1 MKTLL
6 KNAKVVNVFTE
17 KIEETNVLIEKDK
30 IIGVGDYYD
39 ESDADVCEDLTG
51 KYICPGFID
60 GHIHIE
66 STMMVPYSLAQS
78 VLVHGTTAVVTDP
91 HEIANVCGVD
101 GIRYMLEMSE
111 NLPLHVFIMIPSC
124 VPATCFDE
132 AGASL
137 NAEDIEF
144 LYKEKRVLGLAE
156 MMNYPGVIYND
167 APTMDKINACVEK
180 GKPVDGHAPLLSG
193 KDLDKYIS
201 AGINSD
207 HECSTAD
214 EAIEKLSK
222 GQWIMIRQGSAAK
235 NLEKLLP
242 LFEFPYYLRSILAT
256 DDRNP
261 ADIISEGHIDNIV
274 RLAIRSG
281 KDPVRAIKMAS
292 FNPAQYFGIDRV
304 GAVSC
309 GYKADLLILN
319 DLENID
325 IKDVYSNGVK
335 VVDNGNL
342 LDFEIPSAEDLI
354 TGSVMNSFHMPDLKV
369 EDFYIEPK
377 ENRCRVIEV
386 IPGEILTN
394 ELIEELDFTKDNG
407 IDIERDIIKIA
418 VIERHKNTGHK
429 GVGYIKGIGIK
440 NGALA
445 GSVSHDSHNLIVIGS
460 SDENMCVAANHIKK
474 IGGGLCVVKEG
485 KVIAEVRLPVAGLM
499 STESAVNIAK
509 ANEKLRE
516 SAKELSVN
524 ENIEPFM
531 NMAFVSLP
539 VIPVLKMTTQGL
551 VNVTEFKRVDLFADQ
566 SDPRS
571 NT

>member
-17 KIEETNVLIEKDK
+17 KIDFTNVLIEDDR
-30 IIGVGDYYD
+30 ITGIGDYYKD
-39 ESDADVCEDLTG
+39 EDADEVEDLEG
-51 KYICPGFID
+51 RFLCPGFID

-66 STMMVPYSLAQS
+66 STMMVPPSLAQA
-78 VLVHGTTAVVTDP
+78 VLPHGTTAVVTDP

-101 GIRYMLEMSE
+101 GIKYMLEMSE
-111 NLPLHVFIMIPSC
+111 NIPLHVFVMIPSC

-132 AGASL
+132 AGAIL
-137 NAEDIEF
+137 NAEDIED
-144 LYKEKRVLGLAE
+144 LYKEERILGLAE

-207 HECSTAD
+207 HECSDAA
-214 EAIEKLSK
+214 EAMEKLSK
-222 GQWIMIRQGSAAK
+222 GQWIMIREGSAAK

-242 LFEFPYYLRSILAT
+242 LFESPYYQRCILAT

-261 ADIISEGHIDNIV
+261 ADIIAEGHIDNIV
-274 RLAIRSG
+274 RLAIKAG
-281 KDPVRAIKMAS
+281 KDPIRAIKMATL
-292 FNPAQYFGIDRV
+292 NPTLCFGIKRM
-304 GAVSC
+304 GAIAC
-309 GYKADLLILN
+309 GYKANLLVLDN
-319 DLENID
+319 LENID

-335 VVDNGNL
+335 VVKNK
-342 LDFEIPSAEDLI
+342 EISGFSIPKAEDII
-354 TGSVMNSFHMPDLKV
+354 TGSVLNSFHMPDLKND
-369 EDFYIEPK
+369 DFYIEPK
-377 ENRCRVIEV
+377 GAKCRVIEV

-394 ELIEELDFTKDNG
+394 ECILDIDFSKNNG
-407 IDIERDIIKIA
+407 IDIDQDILKLA

-429 GVGYIKGIGIK
+429 GVGFIKGIGIK

-460 SDENMCVAANHIKK
+460 SEEDMVIAANHIKK
-474 IGGGLCVVKEG
+474 IGGGLCVVSEG
-485 KVIAEVRLPVAGLM
+485 KVLSELRLPVAGLM
-499 STESAVNIAK
+499 STNSAVEIAE
-509 ANEKLRE
+509 ANVELRE
-516 SAKELSVN
+516 SAEKIGIN
-524 ENIEPFM
+524 EGIEPFM

-551 VNVTEFKRVDLFADQ
+551 VNVNDFKRVDLFVE
-566 SDPRS
+566 
-571 NT
+571 

>member
-17 KIEETNVLIEKDK
+17 KIDFTNVLIEDDR
-30 IIGVGDYYD
+30 ITGIGDYYKD
-39 ESDADVCEDLTG
+39 EDADEVEDLEG
-51 KYICPGFID
+51 RFLCPGFID

-66 STMMVPYSLAQS
+66 STMMVPPSLAQA
-78 VLVHGTTAVVTDP
+78 VLPHGTTAVVTDP

-101 GIRYMLEMSE
+101 GIKYMLEMSE
-111 NLPLHVFIMIPSC
+111 NIPLHVFVMIPSC

-132 AGASL
+132 AGAIL
-137 NAEDIEF
+137 NAEDIED
-144 LYKEKRVLGLAE
+144 LYKEERILGLAE

-207 HECSTAD
+207 HECSDAA
-214 EAIEKLSK
+214 EAMEKLSK
-222 GQWIMIRQGSAAK
+222 GQWIMIREGSAAK

-242 LFEFPYYLRSILAT
+242 LFESPYYQRCILAT

-261 ADIISEGHIDNIV
+261 ADIIAEGHIDNIV
-274 RLAIRSG
+274 RLAIKAG
-281 KDPVRAIKMAS
+281 KDPIRAIKMATL
-292 FNPAQYFGIDRV
+292 NPTLCFGIKRM
-304 GAVSC
+304 GAIAC
-309 GYKADLLILN
+309 GYKANLLVLDN
-319 DLENID
+319 LENID

-335 VVDNGNL
+335 VVKDK
-342 LDFEIPSAEDLI
+342 EISGFSIPKAEDII
-354 TGSVMNSFHMPDLKV
+354 TGSVLNSFHMPDLKND
-369 EDFYIEPK
+369 DFYIEPK
-377 ENRCRVIEV
+377 GTKCRVIEV

-394 ELIEELDFTKDNG
+394 ECILDIDFSKNNG
-407 IDIERDIIKIA
+407 IDTDQDILKLA

-429 GVGYIKGIGIK
+429 GVGFIKGIGIK

-460 SDENMCVAANHIKK
+460 SEEDMVIAANYIKK
-474 IGGGLCVVKEG
+474 IGGGLCVVSEG
-485 KVIAEVRLPVAGLM
+485 KVLSELRLPIAGLM
-499 STESAVNIAK
+499 STNSAAEIAK
-509 ANEKLRE
+509 ANVELRE
-516 SAKELSVN
+516 SAEKIGIN
-524 ENIEPFM
+524 EGIEPFM

-551 VNVTEFKRVDLFADQ
+551 VNVNDFKRVDLFVE
-566 SDPRS
+566 
-571 NT
+571 

>member
-6 KNAKVVNVFTE
+6 KNARVINVFTE
-17 KIEETNVLIEKDK
+17 TIEETNVLIEKDK
-30 IIGVGDYYD
+30 IIGVGDYYSD
-39 ESDADVCEDLTG
+39 GDADVIEDLSG

-111 NLPLHVFIMIPSC
+111 NLPLHVYVMIPSC

-137 NAEDIEF
+137 KAEDIEF
-144 LYKEKRVLGLAE
+144 LYNEKRVLGLAE
-156 MMNYPGVIYND
+156 MMNYPGVIYDD
-167 APTMDKINACVEK
+167 APTLDKIKSCVEK
-180 GKPVDGHAPLLSG
+180 GRPVDGHAPLLSG
-193 KDLDKYIS
+193 RDLDKYIS

-207 HECSTAD
+207 HECSSAE

-242 LFEFPYYLRSILAT
+242 LFEAPYYLRSILAT

-261 ADIISEGHIDNIV
+261 ADIIAEGHIDNIV
-274 RLAIRSG
+274 RLAVKAG
-281 KDPVRAIKMAS
+281 KNPVRAIKMAS
-292 FNPAQYFGIDRV
+292 FNPAQYFRIDRV
-304 GAVSC
+304 GAVAC
-309 GYKADLLILN
+309 GYKADLLVLDN
-319 DLENID
+319 LDNIE

-335 VVDNGNL
+335 VVDNKKL
-342 LDFEIPSAEDLI
+342 LDFEIPKAEDMI
-354 TGSVMNSFHMPDLKV
+354 TGSVMNSFHMPDLKK
-369 EDFYIEPK
+369 EDFFIEPK
-377 ENRCRVIEV
+377 GNKVRVIEV

-394 ELIEELDFTKDNG
+394 ELILELDFDKNNG
-407 IDIERDIIKIA
+407 IDVDKDIIKIA

-460 SDENMCVAANHIKK
+460 SDEDMCIAANHIKK

-485 KVIAEVRLPVAGLM
+485 KVISEVRLPVAGLM
-499 STESAVNIAK
+499 STESAANIAK
-509 ANEKLRE
+509 ANEDLRE
-516 SAKELSVN
+516 SAKELGVYD
-524 ENIEPFM
+524 NIEPFM

-551 VNVTEFKRVDLFADQ
+551 VNVSEFKRVDLFAE
-566 SDPRS
+566 
-571 NT
+571 

>member
-17 KIEETNVLIEKDK
+17 KIDFTNVFIEDDR
-30 IIGVGDYYD
+30 ITGIGDYYKD
-39 ESDADVCEDLTG
+39 EDADEVEDLEG
-51 KYICPGFID
+51 RFLCPGFID

-66 STMMVPYSLAQS
+66 STMMVPPSLAQA
-78 VLVHGTTAVVTDP
+78 VLPHGTTAVVTDP

-101 GIRYMLEMSE
+101 GIKYMLEMSE
-111 NLPLHVFIMIPSC
+111 NIPLHVFVMIPSC

-132 AGASL
+132 AGAIL
-137 NAEDIEF
+137 NAEDIED
-144 LYKEKRVLGLAE
+144 LYKEERILGLAE

-180 GKPVDGHAPLLSG
+180 GKHVDGHAPLLSG

-207 HECSTAD
+207 HECSDAT
-214 EAIEKLSK
+214 EAMEKLSK
-222 GQWIMIRQGSAAK
+222 GQWIMIREGSAAK

-242 LFEFPYYLRSILAT
+242 LFESPYYQRCILAT

-261 ADIISEGHIDNIV
+261 ADIIAEGHIDNIV
-274 RLAIRSG
+274 RLAIKTG
-281 KDPVRAIKMAS
+281 KDPIRAIKMATL
-292 FNPAQYFGIDRV
+292 NPTLCFGIKRM
-304 GAVSC
+304 GAIAC
-309 GYKADLLILN
+309 GYKANLLVLDN
-319 DLENID
+319 LENID

-335 VVDNGNL
+335 VVKDK
-342 LDFEIPSAEDLI
+342 EISGFSIPKAEDII
-354 TGSVMNSFHMPDLKV
+354 TGSVLNSFHMPDLKND
-369 EDFYIEPK
+369 DFYIEPK
-377 ENRCRVIEV
+377 GTKCRVIEV

-394 ELIEELDFTKDNG
+394 ECILDIDFSKNNG
-407 IDIERDIIKIA
+407 IDIEKDILKLA

-429 GVGYIKGIGIK
+429 GVGFIKGIGIK

-460 SDENMCVAANHIKK
+460 SEEDMVIAANHIKK
-474 IGGGLCVVKEG
+474 IGGGLCVVSEG
-485 KVIAEVRLPVAGLM
+485 KVLSELRLPVAGLM
-499 STESAVNIAK
+499 STNSAAEIAK
-509 ANEKLRE
+509 ANVELRE
-516 SAKELSVN
+516 SAEKIGIN
-524 ENIEPFM
+524 EGIEPFM

-551 VNVTEFKRVDLFADQ
+551 VNVNDFKRVDLFVE
-566 SDPRS
+566 
-571 NT
+571 

>member
-17 KIEETNVLIEKDK
+17 KIDFTNVLIEDDR
-30 IIGVGDYYD
+30 ITGIGDYYKD
-39 ESDADVCEDLTG
+39 EDADEVEDLEG
-51 KYICPGFID
+51 RFLCPGFID

-66 STMMVPYSLAQS
+66 STMMVPPSLAQA
-78 VLVHGTTAVVTDP
+78 VLPHGTTAVVTDP

-101 GIRYMLEMSE
+101 GIKYMLEMSE
-111 NLPLHVFIMIPSC
+111 NIPLHVFVMIPSC

-132 AGASL
+132 AGAIL
-137 NAEDIEF
+137 NAEDIED
-144 LYKEKRVLGLAE
+144 LYKEERILGLAE

-207 HECSTAD
+207 HECSDAT
-214 EAIEKLSK
+214 EAMEKLSK
-222 GQWIMIRQGSAAK
+222 GQWIMIREGSAAK

-242 LFEFPYYLRSILAT
+242 LFESPYYQRCILAT

-261 ADIISEGHIDNIV
+261 ADIIAEGHIDNIV
-274 RLAIRSG
+274 RLAIKAG
-281 KDPVRAIKMAS
+281 KDPIRAIKMATL
-292 FNPAQYFGIDRV
+292 NPTLCFGIKRM
-304 GAVSC
+304 GAIAC
-309 GYKADLLILN
+309 GYKANLLVLDN
-319 DLENID
+319 LENID

-335 VVDNGNL
+335 VVKDK
-342 LDFEIPSAEDLI
+342 EISGFSIPKAEDII
-354 TGSVMNSFHMPDLKV
+354 TGSVLNSFHMPDLKND
-369 EDFYIEPK
+369 DFYIDPK
-377 ENRCRVIEV
+377 GTKCRVIEV

-394 ELIEELDFTKDNG
+394 ECILDIDFSKNNG
-407 IDIERDIIKIA
+407 IDIDQDILKLA

-429 GVGYIKGIGIK
+429 GVGFIKGIGIK

-460 SDENMCVAANHIKK
+460 SEEDMVIAANHIKK
-474 IGGGLCVVKEG
+474 IGGGLCVVSEG
-485 KVIAEVRLPVAGLM
+485 KVISELRLPVAGLM
-499 STESAVNIAK
+499 STNYAAEIAK
-509 ANEKLRE
+509 SNVELRE
-516 SAKELSVN
+516 SAEKIGIN
-524 ENIEPFM
+524 EGIEPFM

-551 VNVTEFKRVDLFADQ
+551 VNVNDFKRVDLFVD
-566 SDPRS
+566 
-571 NT
+571 

>member
-17 KIEETNVLIEKDK
+17 KIDFTNVLIEDDR
-30 IIGVGDYYD
+30 ITGIGDYYKD
-39 ESDADVCEDLTG
+39 EDADVIEDLEG
-51 KYICPGFID
+51 RFLCPGFID

-66 STMMVPYSLAQS
+66 STMMVPPSLAQAF
-78 VLVHGTTAVVTDP
+78 LPHGTTAVVTDP

-101 GIRYMLEMSE
+101 GIKYMLEMSE
-111 NLPLHVFIMIPSC
+111 NIPLHVFVMIPSC

-132 AGASL
+132 AGAIL
-137 NAEDIEF
+137 NAEDIED
-144 LYKEKRVLGLAE
+144 LYKEERILGLAE

-207 HECSTAD
+207 HECSDAA
-214 EAIEKLSK
+214 EAMEKLSK
-222 GQWIMIRQGSAAK
+222 GQWIMIREGSAAK

-242 LFEFPYYLRSILAT
+242 LFESPYYQRCILAT

-261 ADIISEGHIDNIV
+261 ADIIAEGHIDNIV
-274 RLAIRSG
+274 RLAIKAG
-281 KDPVRAIKMAS
+281 KDPIRAIKMATL
-292 FNPAQYFGIDRV
+292 NPTLCFGIKRM
-304 GAVSC
+304 GAIAC
-309 GYKADLLILN
+309 GYKANLLVLDN
-319 DLENID
+319 LENID

-335 VVDNGNL
+335 VVKDK
-342 LDFEIPSAEDLI
+342 EISGFSIPKAEDII
-354 TGSVMNSFHMPDLKV
+354 TGSVLNSFHMPDLKND
-369 EDFYIEPK
+369 DFYIEPK
-377 ENRCRVIEV
+377 GTKCRVIEV

-394 ELIEELDFTKDNG
+394 ECILDIDFSKNNG
-407 IDIERDIIKIA
+407 IDIEKDILKLA

-429 GVGYIKGIGIK
+429 GVGFIKGIGIK

-460 SDENMCVAANHIKK
+460 GEEDMVIAANHIKK
-474 IGGGLCVVKEG
+474 IGGGLCAVSEG
-485 KVIAEVRLPVAGLM
+485 KVISELRLPVAGLM
-499 STESAVNIAK
+499 STNSAAEIAK
-509 ANEKLRE
+509 ANVELRE
-516 SAKELSVN
+516 SAEKIGIN
-524 ENIEPFM
+524 EGIEPFM

-551 VNVTEFKRVDLFADQ
+551 VNVNDFKRVDLFVD
-566 SDPRS
+566 
-571 NT
+571 

>member
-17 KIEETNVLIEKDK
+17 KIDFTNVLIEDDR
-30 IIGVGDYYD
+30 IIGIGDYYKD
-39 ESDADVCEDLTG
+39 EDADVIEDLEG
-51 KYICPGFID
+51 RFLCPGFID

-66 STMMVPYSLAQS
+66 STMMVPPSLAQA
-78 VLVHGTTAVVTDP
+78 VLPHGTTAVVTDP

-101 GIRYMLEMSE
+101 GIKYMLEMSE
-111 NLPLHVFIMIPSC
+111 NIPLHVFVMIPSC

-132 AGASL
+132 AGAIL
-137 NAEDIEF
+137 NAEDIED
-144 LYKEKRVLGLAE
+144 LYKEERILGLAE

-207 HECSTAD
+207 HECSDAT
-214 EAIEKLSK
+214 EAMEKLSK
-222 GQWIMIRQGSAAK
+222 GQWIMIREGSAAK

-242 LFEFPYYLRSILAT
+242 LFESPYYQRCILAT

-261 ADIISEGHIDNIV
+261 ADIIAEGHIDNIV
-274 RLAIRSG
+274 RLAIKAG
-281 KDPVRAIKMAS
+281 KDPIRAIKMATL
-292 FNPAQYFGIDRV
+292 NPTLCFGIKRMS
-304 GAVSC
+304 AIAC
-309 GYKADLLILN
+309 GYKANLLVLDN
-319 DLENID
+319 LENID

-335 VVDNGNL
+335 VVKDK
-342 LDFEIPSAEDLI
+342 EISGFSIQKAEDII
-354 TGSVMNSFHMPDLKV
+354 TGSVLNSFHMPDLKND
-369 EDFYIEPK
+369 DFYIEPK
-377 ENRCRVIEV
+377 GTKCRVIEV

-394 ELIEELDFTKDNG
+394 ECILDIDFSKNNG
-407 IDIERDIIKIA
+407 IDIDQDILKLA

-429 GVGYIKGIGIK
+429 GVGFIKGIGIK

-460 SDENMCVAANHIKK
+460 SEEDMVIAANHIKK
-474 IGGGLCVVKEG
+474 IGGGLCVVSEG
-485 KVIAEVRLPVAGLM
+485 KVISELRLPVAGLM
-499 STESAVNIAK
+499 STNSAAEIAK
-509 ANEKLRE
+509 ANVELRE
-516 SAKELSVN
+516 SAEKIGIN
-524 ENIEPFM
+524 EGIEPFM

-551 VNVTEFKRVDLFADQ
+551 VNVNDFKRVDLFVE
-566 SDPRS
+566 
-571 NT
+571 

>member
-17 KIEETNVLIEKDK
+17 KIDFTNVLIEDDR
-30 IIGVGDYYD
+30 ITGIGDYYKD
-39 ESDADVCEDLTG
+39 EDADVVEDLEG
-51 KYICPGFID
+51 RFLCPGFID

-66 STMMVPYSLAQS
+66 STMMVPPSLAQA
-78 VLVHGTTAVVTDP
+78 VLPHGTTAVVTDP

-101 GIRYMLEMSE
+101 GIKYMLEMSE
-111 NLPLHVFIMIPSC
+111 NIPLHVFVMIPSC

-132 AGASL
+132 AGAIL
-137 NAEDIEF
+137 NAEDIED
-144 LYKEKRVLGLAE
+144 LYKEERILGLAE

-207 HECSTAD
+207 HECSDAT
-214 EAIEKLSK
+214 EAMEKLSK
-222 GQWIMIRQGSAAK
+222 GQWIMIREGSAAK

-242 LFEFPYYLRSILAT
+242 LFESPYYQRCILAT

-261 ADIISEGHIDNIV
+261 ADIIAEGHIDNIV
-274 RLAIRSG
+274 RLAIKAG
-281 KDPVRAIKMAS
+281 KDPIRAIKMATL
-292 FNPAQYFGIDRV
+292 NPTLCFGIKRM
-304 GAVSC
+304 GAIAC
-309 GYKADLLILN
+309 GYKANLLVLDN
-319 DLENID
+319 LENID

-335 VVDNGNL
+335 VVKDK
-342 LDFEIPSAEDLI
+342 EISGFSIPKAEDII
-354 TGSVMNSFHMPDLKV
+354 TGSVLNSFHMPDLKND
-369 EDFYIEPK
+369 DFYIDPK
-377 ENRCRVIEV
+377 GTKCRVIEV

-394 ELIEELDFTKDNG
+394 ECILDIDFSKNNG
-407 IDIERDIIKIA
+407 IDIEKDILKLA

-429 GVGYIKGIGIK
+429 GVGFIKGIGIK

-445 GSVSHDSHNLIVIGS
+445 GSVSHDSHNLIVIGTS
-460 SDENMCVAANHIKK
+460 EEDMVIAANHIKK
-474 IGGGLCVVKEG
+474 IGGGLCVVSEG
-485 KVIAEVRLPVAGLM
+485 RVLSELRLPVAGLM
-499 STESAVNIAK
+499 STNSAAEIAK
-509 ANEKLRE
+509 ANVELRE
-516 SAKELSVN
+516 SAERIGIN
-524 ENIEPFM
+524 EGIEPFM

-551 VNVTEFKRVDLFADQ
+551 VNVNDFKRVDLFVD
-566 SDPRS
+566 
-571 NT
+571 

>member
-17 KIEETNVLIEKDK
+17 KIDFTNVLIEDDR
-30 IIGVGDYYD
+30 IVGIGDYYKD
-39 ESDADVCEDLTG
+39 EDADATEDLEG
-51 KYICPGFID
+51 RYLCPGFID

-66 STMMVPYSLAQS
+66 STMMVPPSLAEA
-78 VLVHGTTAVVTDP
+78 VLPHGTTAVVTDP

-101 GIRYMLEMSE
+101 GIKYMLEMSE
-111 NLPLHVFIMIPSC
+111 NIPLHVFVMIPSC

-132 AGASL
+132 AGAVL
-137 NAEDIEF
+137 NAEDIED
-144 LYKEKRVLGLAE
+144 LYKEERILGLAE

-207 HECSTAD
+207 HECSDAT
-214 EAIEKLSK
+214 EAMEKLSK
-222 GQWIMIRQGSAAK
+222 GQWIMIREGSAAK

-242 LFEFPYYLRSILAT
+242 LFESPYYQRCILAT

-261 ADIISEGHIDNIV
+261 ADIIAEGHIDNIV
-274 RLAIRSG
+274 RLAIKAG
-281 KDPVRAIKMAS
+281 KDPIRAIKMATL
-292 FNPAQYFGIDRV
+292 NPTLCFGIKRM
-304 GAVSC
+304 GAIAC
-309 GYKADLLILN
+309 GYKANLLVLDN
-319 DLENID
+319 LENID

-335 VVDNGNL
+335 VVKDK
-342 LDFEIPSAEDLI
+342 EISGFSIPKAEDII
-354 TGSVMNSFHMPDLKV
+354 TGSVLNSFHMPDLKND
-369 EDFYIEPK
+369 DFYIDPK
-377 ENRCRVIEV
+377 GTKCRVIEV

-394 ELIEELDFTKDNG
+394 ECILDIDFSKNNG
-407 IDIERDIIKIA
+407 IDIDQDILKLA

-429 GVGYIKGIGIK
+429 GVGFIKGIGIK

-445 GSVSHDSHNLIVIGS
+445 GSVSHDSHNLIVIGTS
-460 SDENMCVAANHIKK
+460 EEDMVIAANHIKK
-474 IGGGLCVVKEG
+474 IGGGLCVVSEG
-485 KVIAEVRLPVAGLM
+485 RVLSELRLPVAGLM
-499 STESAVNIAK
+499 STNSAAEIAK
-509 ANEKLRE
+509 ANVELRE
-516 SAKELSVN
+516 SAERIGIN
-524 ENIEPFM
+524 EGIEPFM

-551 VNVTEFKRVDLFADQ
+551 VNVNDFKRVDLFVD
-566 SDPRS
+566 
-571 NT
+571 

>member
-17 KIEETNVLIEKDK
+17 KIDFTNVLIEDDR
-30 IIGVGDYYD
+30 ITGIGDYYKD
-39 ESDADVCEDLTG
+39 EDADEVEDLEG
-51 KYICPGFID
+51 RFLCPGFID

-66 STMMVPYSLAQS
+66 STMMVPPSLAQA
-78 VLVHGTTAVVTDP
+78 VLPHGTTAVVTDP

-101 GIRYMLEMSE
+101 GIKYMLEMSE
-111 NLPLHVFIMIPSC
+111 NIPLHVFVMIPSC

-132 AGASL
+132 AGAIL
-137 NAEDIEF
+137 NAEDIED
-144 LYKEKRVLGLAE
+144 LYKEERILGLAE

-207 HECSTAD
+207 HECSDAT
-214 EAIEKLSK
+214 EAMEKLSK
-222 GQWIMIRQGSAAK
+222 GQWIMIREGSAAK

-242 LFEFPYYLRSILAT
+242 LFESPYYQRCILAT

-261 ADIISEGHIDNIV
+261 ADIIAEGHIDNIV
-274 RLAIRSG
+274 RLAIKAG
-281 KDPVRAIKMAS
+281 KDPIRAIKMATL
-292 FNPAQYFGIDRV
+292 NPTLCFGIKRM
-304 GAVSC
+304 GAIAC
-309 GYKADLLILN
+309 GYKANLLVLDN
-319 DLENID
+319 LENID

-335 VVDNGNL
+335 VVKDK
-342 LDFEIPSAEDLI
+342 EISGFSIPKAEDII
-354 TGSVMNSFHMPDLKV
+354 TGSVLNSFHMPDLKND
-369 EDFYIEPK
+369 DFYIEPK
-377 ENRCRVIEV
+377 GTKCRVIEV

-394 ELIEELDFTKDNG
+394 ECILDIDFSKNNG
-407 IDIERDIIKIA
+407 IDIDQDILKLA

-429 GVGYIKGIGIK
+429 GVGFIKGIGIK

-460 SDENMCVAANHIKK
+460 SEEDMVIAANHIKK
-474 IGGGLCVVKEG
+474 IGGGLCVVSEG
-485 KVIAEVRLPVAGLM
+485 KVTSELRLPVAGLM
-499 STESAVNIAK
+499 STNSAAEIAK
-509 ANEKLRE
+509 ANVELRE
-516 SAKELSVN
+516 SAEKIGIN
-524 ENIEPFM
+524 EGIEPFM

-551 VNVTEFKRVDLFADQ
+551 VNVNDFKRVDLFVD
-566 SDPRS
+566 
-571 NT
+571 

>member
-17 KIEETNVLIEKDK
+17 KIDFTNVLIEDDR
-30 IIGVGDYYD
+30 ITGIGDYYKD
-39 ESDADVCEDLTG
+39 EDADVIEDLEG
-51 KYICPGFID
+51 RFLCPGFID

-66 STMMVPYSLAQS
+66 STMMVPPSLAQA
-78 VLVHGTTAVVTDP
+78 VLPHGTTAVVTDP

-101 GIRYMLEMSE
+101 GIKYMLEMSE
-111 NLPLHVFIMIPSC
+111 NIPLHVFVMIPSC

-132 AGASL
+132 AGAIL
-137 NAEDIEF
+137 NAEDIED
-144 LYKEKRVLGLAE
+144 LYKEERILGLAE

-207 HECSTAD
+207 HECSDAT
-214 EAIEKLSK
+214 EAMEKLSK
-222 GQWIMIRQGSAAK
+222 GQWIMIREGSAAK

-242 LFEFPYYLRSILAT
+242 LFESPYYQRCILAT

-261 ADIISEGHIDNIV
+261 ADIIAEGHIDNIV
-274 RLAIRSG
+274 RLAIKAG
-281 KDPVRAIKMAS
+281 KDPIRAIKMATL
-292 FNPAQYFGIDRV
+292 NPTLCFGIKRM
-304 GAVSC
+304 GAIAC
-309 GYKADLLILN
+309 GYKANLLVLDN
-319 DLENID
+319 LENID

-335 VVDNGNL
+335 VVKDK
-342 LDFEIPSAEDLI
+342 EISGFSIPKAEDII
-354 TGSVMNSFHMPDLKV
+354 TGSVLNSFHMPDLKND
-369 EDFYIEPK
+369 DFYIDPK
-377 ENRCRVIEV
+377 GTKCRVIEV

-394 ELIEELDFTKDNG
+394 ECILDIDFSKNNG
-407 IDIERDIIKIA
+407 IDIEKDILKLA

-429 GVGYIKGIGIK
+429 GVGFIKGIGIK

-460 SDENMCVAANHIKK
+460 SEEDMVIAANHIKK
-474 IGGGLCVVKEG
+474 IGGGLCVVSEG
-485 KVIAEVRLPVAGLM
+485 KVISELRLPVAGLM
-499 STESAVNIAK
+499 STNSAAEIAK
-509 ANEKLRE
+509 ANVELRE
-516 SAKELSVN
+516 SAEKIGIN
-524 ENIEPFM
+524 EGIEPFM

-551 VNVTEFKRVDLFADQ
+551 VNVNDFKRVDLFVE
-566 SDPRS
+566 
-571 NT
+571 

>member
-17 KIEETNVLIEKDK
+17 KIDFTNVLIEDDR
-30 IIGVGDYYD
+30 ITGIGDYYKD
-39 ESDADVCEDLTG
+39 EDADVIEDLEG
-51 KYICPGFID
+51 RFLCPGFID

-66 STMMVPYSLAQS
+66 STMMVPPSLAQA
-78 VLVHGTTAVVTDP
+78 VLPHGTTAVVTDP

-101 GIRYMLEMSE
+101 GIKYMLEMSE
-111 NLPLHVFIMIPSC
+111 NIPLHVFVMIPSC

-132 AGASL
+132 AGAIL
-137 NAEDIEF
+137 NAEDIED
-144 LYKEKRVLGLAE
+144 LYKEERILGLAE

-207 HECSTAD
+207 HECSDAT
-214 EAIEKLSK
+214 EAMEKLSK
-222 GQWIMIRQGSAAK
+222 GQWIMIREGSAAK

-242 LFEFPYYLRSILAT
+242 LFESPYYQRCILAT

-261 ADIISEGHIDNIV
+261 ADIIAEGHIDNIV
-274 RLAIRSG
+274 RLAIKAG
-281 KDPVRAIKMAS
+281 KDPIRAIKMATL
-292 FNPAQYFGIDRV
+292 NPTLCFGIKRM
-304 GAVSC
+304 GAIAC
-309 GYKADLLILN
+309 GYKANLLVLDN
-319 DLENID
+319 LENID

-335 VVDNGNL
+335 VVKDK
-342 LDFEIPSAEDLI
+342 EISGFSIPKAEDII
-354 TGSVMNSFHMPDLKV
+354 TGSVLNSFHMPDLKND
-369 EDFYIEPK
+369 DFYIEPK
-377 ENRCRVIEV
+377 GTKCRVIEV

-394 ELIEELDFTKDNG
+394 ECILDIDFSKNNG
-407 IDIERDIIKIA
+407 IDIDQDILKLA

-429 GVGYIKGIGIK
+429 GVGFIKGIGIK

-460 SDENMCVAANHIKK
+460 SEEDMVIAANHIKK
-474 IGGGLCVVKEG
+474 IGGGLCVVSEG
-485 KVIAEVRLPVAGLM
+485 KVTSELRLPVAGLM
-499 STESAVNIAK
+499 STNSAAEIAK
-509 ANEKLRE
+509 ANVELRE
-516 SAKELSVN
+516 SAEKIGIN
-524 ENIEPFM
+524 EGIEPFM

-551 VNVTEFKRVDLFADQ
+551 VNVNDFKRVDLFVD
-566 SDPRS
+566 
-571 NT
+571 

>member
-6 KNAKVVNVFTE
+6 KNARVVNVFTE
-17 KIEETNVLIEKDK
+17 TIEETNVLIEKDK
-30 IIGVGDYYD
+30 IIGVGDYYTD
-39 ESDADVCEDLTG
+39 GDADVIEDLSG

-111 NLPLHVFIMIPSC
+111 NLPLHVYVMIPSC

-137 NAEDIEF
+137 KAEDIEF
-144 LYKEKRVLGLAE
+144 LYNEKRVLGLAE
-156 MMNYPGVIYND
+156 MMNYPGVIYDD
-167 APTMDKINACVEK
+167 APTLDKIKSCVEK
-180 GKPVDGHAPLLSG
+180 GRPVDGHAPLLSG
-193 KDLDKYIS
+193 RDLDKYIS

-207 HECSTAD
+207 HECSSAE

-242 LFEFPYYLRSILAT
+242 LFEAPYYLRSILAT

-261 ADIISEGHIDNIV
+261 ADIIAEGHIDNIV
-274 RLAIRSG
+274 RLAIKAG

-304 GAVSC
+304 GAVAC
-309 GYKADLLILN
+309 GYKADLLVLDN
-319 DLENID
+319 LDNIE

-335 VVDNGNL
+335 VVDNKKL
-342 LDFEIPSAEDLI
+342 LDFEIPKAEDMI
-354 TGSVMNSFHMPDLKV
+354 TGSVMNSFHMPDLKK
-369 EDFYIEPK
+369 EDFFIEPK
-377 ENRCRVIEV
+377 GNKVRVIEV

-394 ELIEELDFTKDNG
+394 ELILELDFDKNNG
-407 IDIERDIIKIA
+407 IDVDKDIIKIA

-460 SDENMCVAANHIKK
+460 SDEDMCIAANHIKK

-485 KVIAEVRLPVAGLM
+485 KVISEVRLPVAGLM
-499 STESAVNIAK
+499 STESAANIAK
-509 ANEKLRE
+509 ANEDLRE
-516 SAKELSVN
+516 SAKELGVYD
-524 ENIEPFM
+524 NIEPFM

-551 VNVTEFKRVDLFADQ
+551 VNVSEFKRVDLFAE
-566 SDPRS
+566 
-571 NT
+571 

>member
-17 KIEETNVLIEKDK
+17 KIDFTNVLIEDDR
-30 IIGVGDYYD
+30 ITGIGIYYSD
-39 ESDADVCEDLTG
+39 EDADVIEDLEG
-51 KYICPGFID
+51 RFLCPGFID

-66 STMMVPYSLAQS
+66 STMMVPPSLAQA
-78 VLVHGTTAVVTDP
+78 VLPHGTTAVVTDP

-101 GIRYMLEMSE
+101 GIKYMLEMSE
-111 NLPLHVFIMIPSC
+111 SIPLHVFVMIPSC

-132 AGASL
+132 AGAIL
-137 NAEDIEF
+137 NAEDIED
-144 LYKEKRVLGLAE
+144 LYKEERILGLAE

-207 HECSTAD
+207 HECSDAA
-214 EAIEKLSK
+214 EAMEKLSK
-222 GQWIMIRQGSAAK
+222 GQWIMIREGSAAK

-242 LFEFPYYLRSILAT
+242 LFESPYYQRCILAT

-261 ADIISEGHIDNIV
+261 ADIIAEGHIDNIV
-274 RLAIRSG
+274 RLAIKAG
-281 KDPVRAIKMAS
+281 KDPIRAIKMATL
-292 FNPAQYFGIDRV
+292 NPTLCFGIKRM
-304 GAVSC
+304 GAIAC
-309 GYKADLLILN
+309 GYKANLLVLDN
-319 DLENID
+319 LESID
-325 IKDVYSNGVK
+325 IKDVYSNGIK
-335 VVDNGNL
+335 VVKNG
-342 LDFEIPSAEDLI
+342 EISGFSIPKAEDII
-354 TGSVMNSFHMPDLKV
+354 TGSVLNSFHMPDLKND
-369 EDFYIEPK
+369 DFYIEPK
-377 ENRCRVIEV
+377 GTKCRVIEV

-394 ELIEELDFTKDNG
+394 ECILDIDFSNNNG
-407 IDIERDIIKIA
+407 IDIEKDILKLA

-429 GVGYIKGIGIK
+429 GVGFIKGIGIK

-460 SDENMCVAANHIKK
+460 SEEDMVIAANHIKK
-474 IGGGLCVVKEG
+474 IGGGLCVVSEG
-485 KVIAEVRLPVAGLM
+485 KVISELRLPVAGLM
-499 STESAVNIAK
+499 STNSATEIAK
-509 ANEKLRE
+509 VNVELRE
-516 SAKELSVN
+516 SAEKIGIN
-524 ENIEPFM
+524 EGIEPFM

-551 VNVTEFKRVDLFADQ
+551 VNVNDFKRVDLFVD
-566 SDPRS
+566 
-571 NT
+571 

>member
-17 KIEETNVLIEKDK
+17 KIDFTNVLIEDDR
-30 IIGVGDYYD
+30 IVGIGDYYKD
-39 ESDADVCEDLTG
+39 EDADATEDLEG
-51 KYICPGFID
+51 RYLCPGFID

-66 STMMVPYSLAQS
+66 STMMVPPSLAEA
-78 VLVHGTTAVVTDP
+78 VLPHGTTAVVTDP

-101 GIRYMLEMSE
+101 GIKYMLEMSE
-111 NLPLHVFIMIPSC
+111 NIPLRVFVMIPSC

-132 AGASL
+132 AGAIL
-137 NAEDIEF
+137 NAEDIED
-144 LYKEKRVLGLAE
+144 LYKEERILGLAE

-207 HECSTAD
+207 HECSDAT
-214 EAIEKLSK
+214 EAMEKLSK
-222 GQWIMIRQGSAAK
+222 GQWIMIREGSAAK

-242 LFEFPYYLRSILAT
+242 LFESPYYQRCILAT

-261 ADIISEGHIDNIV
+261 ADIIAEGHIDNIV
-274 RLAIRSG
+274 RLAIKAG
-281 KDPVRAIKMAS
+281 KDPIRAIKMATL
-292 FNPAQYFGIDRV
+292 NPTLCFGIKRM
-304 GAVSC
+304 GAIAC
-309 GYKADLLILN
+309 GYKANLLVLDN
-319 DLENID
+319 LENID

-335 VVDNGNL
+335 VVKDK
-342 LDFEIPSAEDLI
+342 EISGFSIPKAEDII
-354 TGSVMNSFHMPDLKV
+354 TGSVLNSFHMPDLKND
-369 EDFYIEPK
+369 DFYIEPK
-377 ENRCRVIEV
+377 GTKCRVIEV

-394 ELIEELDFTKDNG
+394 ECILDIDFSKNNG
-407 IDIERDIIKIA
+407 IDIEKDILKLA

-429 GVGYIKGIGIK
+429 GVGFIKGIGIK

-445 GSVSHDSHNLIVIGS
+445 GSVSHDSHNLIVIGTS
-460 SDENMCVAANHIKK
+460 EEDMVIAANHIKK
-474 IGGGLCVVKEG
+474 IGGGLCVVSEG
-485 KVIAEVRLPVAGLM
+485 KVLSELRLPVAGLM
-499 STESAVNIAK
+499 STNSAAEIAK
-509 ANEKLRE
+509 ANVELRE
-516 SAKELSVN
+516 SAERIGIN
-524 ENIEPFM
+524 EGIEPFM

-551 VNVTEFKRVDLFADQ
+551 VNVNDFKRVDLFVE
-566 SDPRS
+566 
-571 NT
+571 

>member
-17 KIEETNVLIEKDK
+17 KIDFTNVLIEDDR
-30 IIGVGDYYD
+30 ITGIGDYYKD
-39 ESDADVCEDLTG
+39 EDADVIEDLEG
-51 KYICPGFID
+51 RFLCPGFID

-66 STMMVPYSLAQS
+66 STMMVPPSLAQA
-78 VLVHGTTAVVTDP
+78 VLPHGTTAVVTDP

-101 GIRYMLEMSE
+101 GIKYMLEMSE
-111 NLPLHVFIMIPSC
+111 NIPLHVFVMIPSC

-132 AGASL
+132 AGAIL
-137 NAEDIEF
+137 NAEDIED
-144 LYKEKRVLGLAE
+144 LYKEERILGLAE

-207 HECSTAD
+207 HECSDAT
-214 EAIEKLSK
+214 EAMEKLSK
-222 GQWIMIRQGSAAK
+222 GQWIMIREGSAAK

-242 LFEFPYYLRSILAT
+242 LFESPYYQRCILAT

-261 ADIISEGHIDNIV
+261 ADIIAEGHIDNIV
-274 RLAIRSG
+274 RLAIKAG
-281 KDPVRAIKMAS
+281 KDPIRAIKMATL
-292 FNPAQYFGIDRV
+292 NPTLCFGIKRM
-304 GAVSC
+304 GAIAC
-309 GYKADLLILN
+309 GYKANLLVLDN
-319 DLENID
+319 LENID

-335 VVDNGNL
+335 VVKDK
-342 LDFEIPSAEDLI
+342 EISGFSIPKAEDII
-354 TGSVMNSFHMPDLKV
+354 TGSVLNSFHMPDLKND
-369 EDFYIEPK
+369 DFYIDPK
-377 ENRCRVIEV
+377 GTKCRVIEV

-394 ELIEELDFTKDNG
+394 ECILDIDFSKNNG
-407 IDIERDIIKIA
+407 IDIEKDILKLA

-429 GVGYIKGIGIK
+429 GVGFIKGIGIK

-460 SDENMCVAANHIKK
+460 GEEDMVIAANHIKK
-474 IGGGLCVVKEG
+474 IGGGLCVVSEG
-485 KVIAEVRLPVAGLM
+485 KVISELRLPVAGLM
-499 STESAVNIAK
+499 STNSAAEIAK
-509 ANEKLRE
+509 ANVELRE
-516 SAKELSVN
+516 SAEKIGIN
-524 ENIEPFM
+524 EGIEPFM

-551 VNVTEFKRVDLFADQ
+551 VNVNDFKRVDLFVD
-566 SDPRS
+566 
-571 NT
+571 

>member
-17 KIEETNVLIEKDK
+17 KIDFTNVLIEDDR
-30 IIGVGDYYD
+30 ITGIGDYYKD
-39 ESDADVCEDLTG
+39 EDADEVEDLEG
-51 KYICPGFID
+51 RFLCPGFID

-66 STMMVPYSLAQS
+66 STMMVPPSLAQA
-78 VLVHGTTAVVTDP
+78 VLPHGTTAVVTDP

-101 GIRYMLEMSE
+101 GIKYMLEMSE
-111 NLPLHVFIMIPSC
+111 NIPLHVFVMIPSC

-132 AGASL
+132 AGAIL
-137 NAEDIEF
+137 NAEDIED
-144 LYKEKRVLGLAE
+144 LYKEERILGLAE

-207 HECSTAD
+207 HECSDAA
-214 EAIEKLSK
+214 EAMEKLSK
-222 GQWIMIRQGSAAK
+222 GQWIMIREGSAAK

-242 LFEFPYYLRSILAT
+242 LFESPYYQRCILAT

-261 ADIISEGHIDNIV
+261 ADIIAEGHIDNIV
-274 RLAIRSG
+274 RLAIKAG
-281 KDPVRAIKMAS
+281 KDPIRAIKMATL
-292 FNPAQYFGIDRV
+292 NPTLCFGIKRM
-304 GAVSC
+304 GAIAC
-309 GYKADLLILN
+309 GSKANLLILDN
-319 DLENID
+319 LENID

-335 VVDNGNL
+335 VVKDK
-342 LDFEIPSAEDLI
+342 EISGFSIPKAEDI
-354 TGSVMNSFHMPDLKV
+354 INGSVLNSFHMPDLKND
-369 EDFYIEPK
+369 DFYIEPK
-377 ENRCRVIEV
+377 GTKCRVIEV

-394 ELIEELDFTKDNG
+394 ECILDIDFSKNNG
-407 IDIERDIIKIA
+407 IDIDQDILKLA

-429 GVGYIKGIGIK
+429 GVGFIKGIGIK

-460 SDENMCVAANHIKK
+460 SEEDMVIAANYIKK
-474 IGGGLCVVKEG
+474 IGGGLCVVSEG
-485 KVIAEVRLPVAGLM
+485 KVLSELRLPVAGLM
-499 STESAVNIAK
+499 STNSAAEIAK
-509 ANEKLRE
+509 ANVELRE
-516 SAKELSVN
+516 SAEKIGIN
-524 ENIEPFM
+524 EGIEPFM

-551 VNVTEFKRVDLFADQ
+551 VNVNDFKRVDLFVE
-566 SDPRS
+566 
-571 NT
+571 

>member
-17 KIEETNVLIEKDK
+17 KIDFTNVLIEDDR
-30 IIGVGDYYD
+30 ITGIGDYYKD
-39 ESDADVCEDLTG
+39 EDADVIEDLEG
-51 KYICPGFID
+51 RFLCPGFID

-66 STMMVPYSLAQS
+66 STMMVPPSLAQA
-78 VLVHGTTAVVTDP
+78 VLPHGTTAVVTDP

-101 GIRYMLEMSE
+101 GIKYMLEMSE
-111 NLPLHVFIMIPSC
+111 NIPLHVFVMIPSC

-132 AGASL
+132 AGAIL
-137 NAEDIEF
+137 NAEDIED
-144 LYKEKRVLGLAE
+144 LYKEERILGLAE

-207 HECSTAD
+207 HECSDAT
-214 EAIEKLSK
+214 EAMEKLSK
-222 GQWIMIRQGSAAK
+222 GQWIMIREGSAAK

-242 LFEFPYYLRSILAT
+242 LFESPYYQRCILAT

-261 ADIISEGHIDNIV
+261 ADIIAEGHIDNIV
-274 RLAIRSG
+274 RLAIKAG
-281 KDPVRAIKMAS
+281 KDPIRAIKMATL
-292 FNPAQYFGIDRV
+292 NPTLCFGIKRM
-304 GAVSC
+304 GAIAC
-309 GYKADLLILN
+309 GYKANLLVLDN
-319 DLENID
+319 LENID

-335 VVDNGNL
+335 VVKDK
-342 LDFEIPSAEDLI
+342 EISGFSIPKAEDII
-354 TGSVMNSFHMPDLKV
+354 TGSVLNSFHMPDLKND
-369 EDFYIEPK
+369 DFYIEPK
-377 ENRCRVIEV
+377 GTKCRVIEV

-394 ELIEELDFTKDNG
+394 ECILDIDFLKNNG
-407 IDIERDIIKIA
+407 IDIEKDILKLA

-429 GVGYIKGIGIK
+429 GVGFIKGIGIK

-460 SDENMCVAANHIKK
+460 SEEDIVIAANHIKK
-474 IGGGLCVVKEG
+474 IGGGLCVVSEG
-485 KVIAEVRLPVAGLM
+485 KVISELRLPVAGLM
-499 STESAVNIAK
+499 STNSAAEIAK
-509 ANEKLRE
+509 ANVELRE
-516 SAKELSVN
+516 SAEKIGIN
-524 ENIEPFM
+524 EGIEPFM

-551 VNVTEFKRVDLFADQ
+551 VNVNDFKRVDLFVE
-566 SDPRS
+566 
-571 NT
+571 

>member
-6 KNAKVVNVFTE
+6 KNARVVNVFTE
-17 KIEETNVLIEKDK
+17 TIEETNVLIEKDK
-30 IIGVGDYYD
+30 IIGVGDYYTD
-39 ESDADVCEDLTG
+39 DDADVIEDLSG

-111 NLPLHVFIMIPSC
+111 NLPLRVYVMIPSC

-137 NAEDIEF
+137 KAEDIEF
-144 LYKEKRVLGLAE
+144 LYNEKRVLGLAE
-156 MMNYPGVIYND
+156 MMNYPGVIYDD
-167 APTMDKINACVEK
+167 APTLDKIKSCVEK
-180 GKPVDGHAPLLSG
+180 GRPVDGHAPLLSG
-193 KDLDKYIS
+193 RDLDKYIS

-207 HECSTAD
+207 HECSSAE

-242 LFEFPYYLRSILAT
+242 LFEAPYYLRSILAT

-261 ADIISEGHIDNIV
+261 ADIIAEGHIDNIV
-274 RLAIRSG
+274 RLAIKAG
-281 KDPVRAIKMAS
+281 KNPVRAIKMAS
-292 FNPAQYFGIDRV
+292 FNPAQYFRIDRV
-304 GAVSC
+304 GAVAC
-309 GYKADLLILN
+309 GYKADLLVLDN
-319 DLENID
+319 LDNIE

-335 VVDNGNL
+335 VVDNKKL
-342 LDFEIPSAEDLI
+342 LDFEIPKAEDMI
-354 TGSVMNSFHMPDLKV
+354 TGSVMNSFHMPDLKK
-369 EDFYIEPK
+369 EDFFIEPK
-377 ENRCRVIEV
+377 GNKVRVIEV

-394 ELIEELDFTKDNG
+394 ELILELDFDKNNG
-407 IDIERDIIKIA
+407 IDVDKDIIKIA

-460 SDENMCVAANHIKK
+460 SDEDMCIAANHIKK

-485 KVIAEVRLPVAGLM
+485 KVISEVRLPVAGLM
-499 STESAVNIAK
+499 STESAANIAK
-509 ANEKLRE
+509 ANEVLRE
-516 SAKELSVN
+516 SAKELGVYD
-524 ENIEPFM
+524 NIEPFM

-551 VNVTEFKRVDLFADQ
+551 VNVSEFKRVDLFAE
-566 SDPRS
+566 
-571 NT
+571 

>member
-6 KNAKVVNVFTE
+6 KNARVVNVFTE
-17 KIEETNVLIEKDK
+17 TIEETNVLIEKDK
-30 IIGVGDYYD
+30 IIGVGDYYTD
-39 ESDADVCEDLTG
+39 GDADVIEDLSG

-111 NLPLHVFIMIPSC
+111 NLPLHVYVMIPSC

-137 NAEDIEF
+137 KAEDIEF
-144 LYKEKRVLGLAE
+144 LYNEKRVLGLAE
-156 MMNYPGVIYND
+156 MMNYPGVIYDD
-167 APTMDKINACVEK
+167 APTLDKIKSCVEK
-180 GKPVDGHAPLLSG
+180 GRPVDGHAPLLSG
-193 KDLDKYIS
+193 RNLDKYIS

-207 HECSTAD
+207 HECSSAE

-242 LFEFPYYLRSILAT
+242 LFEAPYYLRSILAT

-261 ADIISEGHIDNIV
+261 ADIIAEGHIDNIV
-274 RLAIRSG
+274 RLAIKAG
-281 KDPVRAIKMAS
+281 KNPVRAIKMAS

-304 GAVSC
+304 GAVAC
-309 GYKADLLILN
+309 GYKADLLVLDN
-319 DLENID
+319 LDNIE

-335 VVDNGNL
+335 VVDNKKL
-342 LDFEIPSAEDLI
+342 LDFEIPKAEDMI
-354 TGSVMNSFHMPDLKV
+354 TGSVMNSFHMPDLKK
-369 EDFYIEPK
+369 EDFFIEPK
-377 ENRCRVIEV
+377 GNKVRVIEV

-394 ELIEELDFTKDNG
+394 ELILELDFDKNNG
-407 IDIERDIIKIA
+407 IDVDKDIIKIA

-460 SDENMCVAANHIKK
+460 SDEDMCIAANHIKK

-485 KVIAEVRLPVAGLM
+485 KVISEVRLPVAGLM
-499 STESAVNIAK
+499 STESAANIAK
-509 ANEKLRE
+509 ANEDLRE
-516 SAKELSVN
+516 SAKELGVYD
-524 ENIEPFM
+524 NIEPFM

-551 VNVTEFKRVDLFADQ
+551 VNVSEFKRVDLFAE
-566 SDPRS
+566 
-571 NT
+571 

>member
-6 KNAKVVNVFTE
+6 KNARVINVFTE
-17 KIEETNVLIEKDK
+17 TIEETNVLIEKDK
-30 IIGVGDYYD
+30 IIGVGDYYSD
-39 ESDADVCEDLTG
+39 GDADVIEDLSG

-111 NLPLHVFIMIPSC
+111 NLPLHVYVMIPSC

-137 NAEDIEF
+137 KAEDIEF
-144 LYKEKRVLGLAE
+144 LYNEKRVLGLAE
-156 MMNYPGVIYND
+156 MMNYPGVIYDD
-167 APTMDKINACVEK
+167 APTLDKIKSCVEK
-180 GKPVDGHAPLLSG
+180 GRPVDGHAPLLSG
-193 KDLDKYIS
+193 RDLDKYIS

-207 HECSTAD
+207 HECSSAE

-242 LFEFPYYLRSILAT
+242 LFEAPYYLRSILAT

-261 ADIISEGHIDNIV
+261 ADIIAEGHIDNIV
-274 RLAIRSG
+274 RLAIKAG
-281 KDPVRAIKMAS
+281 KNPVRAIKMAS
-292 FNPAQYFGIDRV
+292 FNPAQYFRIDRV
-304 GAVSC
+304 GAVAC
-309 GYKADLLILN
+309 GYKADLLVLDN
-319 DLENID
+319 LDNIE

-335 VVDNGNL
+335 VVDNKKL
-342 LDFEIPSAEDLI
+342 LDFEIPKAEDMI
-354 TGSVMNSFHMPDLKV
+354 TGSVMNSFHMPDLKK
-369 EDFYIEPK
+369 EDFFIEPK
-377 ENRCRVIEV
+377 GNKVRVIEV

-394 ELIEELDFTKDNG
+394 ELILELDFDKNNG
-407 IDIERDIIKIA
+407 IDVDKDIIKIA

-460 SDENMCVAANHIKK
+460 SDEDMCIAANHIKK

-485 KVIAEVRLPVAGLM
+485 KVISEVRLPVAGLM
-499 STESAVNIAK
+499 STESAANIAK
-509 ANEKLRE
+509 ANEDLRE
-516 SAKELSVN
+516 SAKELGVYD
-524 ENIEPFM
+524 NIEPFM

-551 VNVTEFKRVDLFADQ
+551 VNVSEFKRVDLFAE
-566 SDPRS
+566 
-571 NT
+571 

>member
-17 KIEETNVLIEKDK
+17 KIDFTNVLIEDDR
-30 IIGVGDYYD
+30 ITGIGDYYKD
-39 ESDADVCEDLTG
+39 EDADIIEDLEG
-51 KYICPGFID
+51 RFLCPGFID

-66 STMMVPYSLAQS
+66 STMMVPPSLAQA
-78 VLVHGTTAVVTDP
+78 VLPHGTTAVVTDP

-101 GIRYMLEMSE
+101 GIKYMLEMSE
-111 NLPLHVFIMIPSC
+111 NIPLHVFVMIPSC

-132 AGASL
+132 AGAIL
-137 NAEDIEF
+137 NAEDIED
-144 LYKEKRVLGLAE
+144 LYKEERILGLAE

-207 HECSTAD
+207 HECSDAT
-214 EAIEKLSK
+214 EAMEKLSK
-222 GQWIMIRQGSAAK
+222 GQWIMIREGSAAK

-242 LFEFPYYLRSILAT
+242 LFESPYYQRCILAT

-261 ADIISEGHIDNIV
+261 ADIIAEGHIDNIV
-274 RLAIRSG
+274 RLAIKAG
-281 KDPVRAIKMAS
+281 KDPIRAIKMATL
-292 FNPAQYFGIDRV
+292 NPTLCFGIKRM
-304 GAVSC
+304 GAIAC
-309 GYKADLLILN
+309 GYKANLLVLDN
-319 DLENID
+319 LENID

-335 VVDNGNL
+335 VVKDK
-342 LDFEIPSAEDLI
+342 EISGFSIPKAEDII
-354 TGSVMNSFHMPDLKV
+354 TGSVLNSFHMPDLKND
-369 EDFYIEPK
+369 DFYIEPK
-377 ENRCRVIEV
+377 GTKCRVIEV

-394 ELIEELDFTKDNG
+394 ECILDIDFSKNNG
-407 IDIERDIIKIA
+407 IDIEKDILKLA

-429 GVGYIKGIGIK
+429 GVGFIKGIGIK

-460 SDENMCVAANHIKK
+460 SEEDMVIAANHIKK
-474 IGGGLCVVKEG
+474 IGGGLCVVSEG
-485 KVIAEVRLPVAGLM
+485 KVISELRLPVAGLM
-499 STESAVNIAK
+499 STNSAAEIAK
-509 ANEKLRE
+509 ANVELRE
-516 SAKELSVN
+516 SAEKIGIN
-524 ENIEPFM
+524 EGIEPFM

-551 VNVTEFKRVDLFADQ
+551 VNVNDFKRVDLFVD
-566 SDPRS
+566 
-571 NT
+571 

>member
-17 KIEETNVLIEKDK
+17 KIDFTNVLIEDDRITGIGNYYKD
-30 IIGVGDYYD
+30 
-39 ESDADVCEDLTG
+39 EEADVVEDLEG
-51 KYICPGFID
+51 RFLCPGFID

-66 STMMVPYSLAQS
+66 STMMVPPSLAQA
-78 VLVHGTTAVVTDP
+78 VLPHGTTAVVTDP

-101 GIRYMLEMSE
+101 GIKYMLEMSE
-111 NLPLHVFIMIPSC
+111 NIPLHVFVMIPSC

-132 AGASL
+132 AGAIL
-137 NAEDIEF
+137 NAEDIED
-144 LYKEKRVLGLAE
+144 LYKEERILGLAE
-156 MMNYPGVIYND
+156 MMNYPGVIFND

-207 HECSTAD
+207 HECSDAT
-214 EAIEKLSK
+214 EAMEKLSK
-222 GQWIMIRQGSAAK
+222 GQWIMIREGSAAK

-242 LFEFPYYLRSILAT
+242 LFESPYYQRCILAT

-261 ADIISEGHIDNIV
+261 ADIIAEGHIDNIV
-274 RLAIRSG
+274 RLAIKAG
-281 KDPVRAIKMAS
+281 KDPIRAIKMATL
-292 FNPAQYFGIDRV
+292 NPTLCFGIKRM
-304 GAVSC
+304 GAIAC
-309 GYKADLLILN
+309 GYKANLLVLDN
-319 DLENID
+319 LENID

-335 VVDNGNL
+335 VVKDK
-342 LDFEIPSAEDLI
+342 EISGFSIPKAEDII
-354 TGSVMNSFHMPDLKV
+354 TGSVLNSFHMPDLKND
-369 EDFYIEPK
+369 DFYIEPK
-377 ENRCRVIEV
+377 GTKCRVIEV

-394 ELIEELDFTKDNG
+394 ECILDIDFSKNNG
-407 IDIERDIIKIA
+407 IDIEKDILKLA

-429 GVGYIKGIGIK
+429 GVGFIKGIGIK

-460 SDENMCVAANHIKK
+460 SEEDMVIAANHIKK
-474 IGGGLCVVKEG
+474 IGGGLCVVSEG
-485 KVIAEVRLPVAGLM
+485 KVLSELRLPVAGLM
-499 STESAVNIAK
+499 STNSAAEIAK
-509 ANEKLRE
+509 ANVELRE
-516 SAKELSVN
+516 SAEKIGIN
-524 ENIEPFM
+524 EGIEPFM

-551 VNVTEFKRVDLFADQ
+551 VNVNDFKRVDLFVE
-566 SDPRS
+566 
-571 NT
+571 

>member
-156 MMNYPGVIYND
+156 MMNYPGVICND
-167 APTMDKINACVEK
+167 APTMDKINACVKK

-274 RLAIRSG
+274 RLAIKSG

-377 ENRCRVIEV
+377 GNRCRVIEV

-474 IGGGLCVVKEG
+474 IGGGLCVVKDG

-509 ANEKLRE
+509 ANERLRE

>member
-6 KNAKVVNVFTE
+6 KNARVVNVFTE
-17 KIEETNVLIEKDK
+17 TIEETNVLIEKDK
-30 IIGVGDYYD
+30 IIGVGDYYTD
-39 ESDADVCEDLTG
+39 GDANVIEDLSG

-111 NLPLHVFIMIPSC
+111 NLPLHVYVMIPSC

-137 NAEDIEF
+137 KAEDIEF
-144 LYKEKRVLGLAE
+144 LYNEKRVLGLAE
-156 MMNYPGVIYND
+156 MMNYPGVIYDD
-167 APTMDKINACVEK
+167 APTLDKIKSCVEK
-180 GKPVDGHAPLLSG
+180 GRPVDGHAPLLSG
-193 KDLDKYIS
+193 RDLDKYIS

-207 HECSTAD
+207 HECSSAE

-242 LFEFPYYLRSILAT
+242 LFEAPYYLRSILAT

-261 ADIISEGHIDNIV
+261 ADIIAEGHIDNIV
-274 RLAIRSG
+274 RLAIKAG

-304 GAVSC
+304 GAVAC
-309 GYKADLLILN
+309 GYKADLLVLDN
-319 DLENID
+319 LDNIE

-335 VVDNGNL
+335 VVDNKKL
-342 LDFEIPSAEDLI
+342 LDFEIPKAEDMI
-354 TGSVMNSFHMPDLKV
+354 TGSVMNSFHMPDLKK
-369 EDFYIEPK
+369 EDFFIEPK
-377 ENRCRVIEV
+377 GNKVRVIEV

-394 ELIEELDFTKDNG
+394 ELILELDFDKNNG
-407 IDIERDIIKIA
+407 IDVDKDIIKIA

-460 SDENMCVAANHIKK
+460 SDEDCCIAANHIKK

-485 KVIAEVRLPVAGLM
+485 KVISEVRLPVAGLM
-499 STESAVNIAK
+499 STESAANIAK
-509 ANEKLRE
+509 ANEVLRE
-516 SAKELSVN
+516 SAKELGVYD
-524 ENIEPFM
+524 NIEPFM

-551 VNVTEFKRVDLFADQ
+551 VNVSEFKRVDLFAE
-566 SDPRS
+566 
-571 NT
+571 

>member
-17 KIEETNVLIEKDK
+17 SIDLTNVLIEDDR
-30 IIGVGDYYD
+30 ITGIGTYYND
-39 ESDADVCEDLTG
+39 ADADVVEDLGG
-51 KYICPGFID
+51 KYVCPGFID

-66 STMMVPYSLAQS
+66 STMMVPHALTEA
-78 VLVHGTTAVVTDP
+78 VLPHGTTAVVTDP

-101 GIRYMLEMSE
+101 GIKYMLEMSE
-111 NLPLHVFIMIPSC
+111 NIPLRVFVMIPSC

-132 AGASL
+132 AGAVL
-137 NAEDIEF
+137 EAEDIEE
-144 LYKEKRVLGLAE
+144 LYKEERVLGLAE

-167 APTMDKINACVEK
+167 APTLDKINACTGK
-180 GKPVDGHAPLLSG
+180 NKPVDGHAPLLSG
-193 KDLDKYIS
+193 RDLDKYIS

-207 HECSTAD
+207 HECSNAE

-242 LFEFPYYLRSILAT
+242 LFENPYYQRCILAT

-261 ADIISEGHIDNIV
+261 ADIIAEGHIDNIV
-274 RLAIRSG
+274 RLAIKEGR
-281 KDPVRAIKMAS
+281 DPIRAIKMATI
-292 FNPAQYFGIDRV
+292 NPAVCFGIRRM
-304 GAVSC
+304 GAIAC
-309 GYKADLLILN
+309 GYKADILVLN
-319 DLENID
+319 DLESID

-335 VVDNGNL
+335 VVDNKNL
-342 LDFEIPSAEDLI
+342 SGFAVPKAEDII
-354 TGSVMNSFHMPDLKV
+354 TGSVMNSFHMPDLKE

-377 ENRCRVIEV
+377 GSKCRVIEV

-394 ELIEELDFTKDNG
+394 ELVTEIDFDKDNG
-407 IDIERDIIKIA
+407 IDTDKDICKLA

-429 GVGYIKGIGIK
+429 GVGFIKGIGIK

-460 SDENMCVAANHIKK
+460 NAADMVTAANYIKK
-474 IGGGLCVVKEG
+474 IGGGLCVVSEG
-485 KVIAEVRLPVAGLM
+485 KVISEVRLPVAGLM
-499 STESAVNIAK
+499 STESAERIAE
-509 ANEKLRE
+509 ANVALRE
-516 SAKELSVN
+516 SAEKIGVN
-524 ENIEPFM
+524 EGIEPFM

-539 VIPVLKMTTQGL
+539 VIPVLKMTTKGL
-551 VNVTEFKRVDLFADQ
+551 VNVNDFKLVDLFAD
-566 SDPRS
+566 
-571 NT
+571 

>member
-1 MKTLL
+1 
-6 KNAKVVNVFTE
+6 
-17 KIEETNVLIEKDK
+17 
-30 IIGVGDYYD
+30 
-39 ESDADVCEDLTG
+39 
-51 KYICPGFID
+51 
-60 GHIHIE
+60 
-66 STMMVPYSLAQS
+66 
-78 VLVHGTTAVVTDP
+78 
-91 HEIANVCGVD
+91 
-101 GIRYMLEMSE
+101 MSE
-111 NLPLHVFIMIPSC
+111 NLPLHVYVMIPSC

-137 NAEDIEF
+137 KAEDIEF
-144 LYKEKRVLGLAE
+144 LYNEKRVLGLAE
-156 MMNYPGVIYND
+156 MMNYPGVIYDD
-167 APTMDKINACVEK
+167 APTLDKIKSCVEK
-180 GKPVDGHAPLLSG
+180 GRPVDGHAPLLSG
-193 KDLDKYIS
+193 RDLDKYIS

-207 HECSTAD
+207 HECSSAE

-242 LFEFPYYLRSILAT
+242 LFEAPYYLRSILAT

-261 ADIISEGHIDNIV
+261 ADIIAEGHIDNIV
-274 RLAIRSG
+274 RLAIKAG

-304 GAVSC
+304 GAVAC
-309 GYKADLLILN
+309 GYKADLLVLDN
-319 DLENID
+319 LDNIE

-335 VVDNGNL
+335 VVDNKKL
-342 LDFEIPSAEDLI
+342 LDFEIPKAEDMI
-354 TGSVMNSFHMPDLKV
+354 TGSVMNSFHMPDLKK
-369 EDFYIEPK
+369 EDFFIEPK
-377 ENRCRVIEV
+377 GYKVRVIEV

-394 ELIEELDFTKDNG
+394 ELILELDFDKNNG
-407 IDIERDIIKIA
+407 IDVDKDIIKIA

-460 SDENMCVAANHIKK
+460 SDEDMCIAANHIKK

-485 KVIAEVRLPVAGLM
+485 KVISEVRLPVAGLM
-499 STESAVNIAK
+499 STESAANIAK
-509 ANEKLRE
+509 ANEVLRE
-516 SAKELSVN
+516 SAKELGVYD
-524 ENIEPFM
+524 NIEPFM

-551 VNVTEFKRVDLFADQ
+551 VNVSEFKRVDLFAE
-566 SDPRS
+566 
-571 NT
+571 

>member
-6 KNAKVVNVFTE
+6 KNARVVNVFTE
-17 KIEETNVLIEKDK
+17 TIEETNVLIEKDK
-30 IIGVGDYYD
+30 IIGVGDYYTD
-39 ESDADVCEDLTG
+39 GDADVIEDLSG

-111 NLPLHVFIMIPSC
+111 KLPLHVYVMIPSC

-137 NAEDIEF
+137 KAEDIEF
-144 LYKEKRVLGLAE
+144 LYNEKRVLGLAE
-156 MMNYPGVIYND
+156 MMNYPGVIYDD
-167 APTMDKINACVEK
+167 APTLDKIKSCVEK
-180 GKPVDGHAPLLSG
+180 GRPVDGHAPLLSG
-193 KDLDKYIS
+193 RDLDKYIS

-207 HECSTAD
+207 HECSSAE

-242 LFEFPYYLRSILAT
+242 LFEAPYYLRSILAT

-261 ADIISEGHIDNIV
+261 ADIIAEGHIDNIV
-274 RLAIRSG
+274 RLAIKAG
-281 KDPVRAIKMAS
+281 KNPVRAIKMAS
-292 FNPAQYFGIDRV
+292 FNPAQYFRIDRV
-304 GAVSC
+304 GAVAC
-309 GYKADLLILN
+309 GYKADLLVLYN
-319 DLENID
+319 LDNIE

-335 VVDNGNL
+335 VVDNKKL
-342 LDFEIPSAEDLI
+342 LDFEIPKAEDMI
-354 TGSVMNSFHMPDLKV
+354 TGSVMNSFHMPDLKK
-369 EDFYIEPK
+369 EDFFIEPK
-377 ENRCRVIEV
+377 GNKVRVIEV

-394 ELIEELDFTKDNG
+394 ELILELDFDKNNG
-407 IDIERDIIKIA
+407 IDVDKDIIKIA

-460 SDENMCVAANHIKK
+460 SDEDMCIAANHIKK

-485 KVIAEVRLPVAGLM
+485 KVISEVRLPVAGLM
-499 STESAVNIAK
+499 STESAANIAK
-509 ANEKLRE
+509 ANEVLRE
-516 SAKELSVN
+516 SAKELGVYD
-524 ENIEPFM
+524 NIEPFM

-551 VNVTEFKRVDLFADQ
+551 VNVSEFKRVDLFAE
-566 SDPRS
+566 
-571 NT
+571 

>member
-17 KIEETNVLIEKDK
+17 KIDFTNVLIEDDR
-30 IIGVGDYYD
+30 ITGIGDYYKD
-39 ESDADVCEDLTG
+39 EDADVIEDLEG
-51 KYICPGFID
+51 RFLCPGFID

-66 STMMVPYSLAQS
+66 STMMVPPSLAQA
-78 VLVHGTTAVVTDP
+78 VLPHGTTAVVTDP

-101 GIRYMLEMSE
+101 GIKYMLEMSE
-111 NLPLHVFIMIPSC
+111 NIPLHVFVMIPSC

-132 AGASL
+132 AGAIL
-137 NAEDIEF
+137 NAEDIED
-144 LYKEKRVLGLAE
+144 LYKEERILGLAE

-207 HECSTAD
+207 HECSDAT
-214 EAIEKLSK
+214 EAMEKLSK
-222 GQWIMIRQGSAAK
+222 GQWIMIREGSAAK

-242 LFEFPYYLRSILAT
+242 LFESPYYQRCILAT

-261 ADIISEGHIDNIV
+261 ADIIAEGHIDNIV
-274 RLAIRSG
+274 RLAIKAG
-281 KDPVRAIKMAS
+281 KDPIRAIKMATL
-292 FNPAQYFGIDRV
+292 NPTLCFGIKRM
-304 GAVSC
+304 GAIAC
-309 GYKADLLILN
+309 GYKANLLVLDN
-319 DLENID
+319 LENID

-335 VVDNGNL
+335 VVKDK
-342 LDFEIPSAEDLI
+342 EISGFSIPKAEDII
-354 TGSVMNSFHMPDLKV
+354 TGSVLNSFHMPDLKND
-369 EDFYIEPK
+369 DFYIEPK
-377 ENRCRVIEV
+377 GTKCRVIEV

-394 ELIEELDFTKDNG
+394 ECILDIDFSKNNG
-407 IDIERDIIKIA
+407 IDIEKDILKLA

-429 GVGYIKGIGIK
+429 GVGFIKGIGIK

-460 SDENMCVAANHIKK
+460 SEEDMVIAANHIKK
-474 IGGGLCVVKEG
+474 IGGGLCVVSEG
-485 KVIAEVRLPVAGLM
+485 KVISELRLPVAGLM
-499 STESAVNIAK
+499 STNSATEIAK
-509 ANEKLRE
+509 ANVELRE
-516 SAKELSVN
+516 SAEKIGIN
-524 ENIEPFM
+524 EGIEPFM

-551 VNVTEFKRVDLFADQ
+551 VNVNDFKRVDLFVD
-566 SDPRS
+566 
-571 NT
+571 